1 MESNQNNC
9 SKMYEVEKI
18 INCKYYRNKK
28 YYLIKWLCYPI
39 NQSTWEPKSNLK
51 NLNYLIQEF
60 ESEYPYSIDQNMY
73 NIFCEEVSSRKRSNK
88 KAQNAQNLKESSNES
103 KFIAKK
109 RKIEYFT
116 DSELNNGYLDK
127 LKKHLYIDS
136 NKNKIKDI
144 KKPNDEFVI
153 DLSSTEQ
160 TEENINGNSLQVV
173 KFEFSE
179 KPNTNYQLRLPKLI

>member
-1 MESNQNNC
+1 
-9 SKMYEVEKI
+9 
-18 INCKYYRNKK
+18 
-28 YYLIKWLCYPI
+28 
-39 NQSTWEPKSNLK
+39 
-51 NLNYLIQEF
+51 
-60 ESEYPYSIDQNMY
+60 MY

-88 KAQNAQNLKESSNES
+88 KAQILKESSNES

-116 DSELNNGYLDK
+116 DSELNNAYLDK

-136 NKNKIKDI
+136 NKNKMKDI
-144 KKPNDEFVI
+144 KKTNDEFII

-160 TEENINGNSLQVV
+160 TKESINGNSLQVF
-173 KFEFSE
+173 KFEASE

>member
-1 MESNQNNC
+1 MENNKYNC

-18 INCKYYRNKK
+18 INYKCYRNKK

-51 NLNYLIQEF
+51 HLNYLIQEF

-73 NIFCEEVSSRKRSNK
+73 NIFCEEVSSKKRNNK
-88 KAQNAQNLKESSNES
+88 KSQILKESSNES

-116 DSELNNGYLDK
+116 DSELNNAYLDK

-136 NKNKIKDI
+136 NKNKMKDI
-144 KKPNDEFVI
+144 KKTNDEFII

-160 TEENINGNSLQVV
+160 TEESINGSSLQVV
-173 KFEFSE
+173 KFEASE